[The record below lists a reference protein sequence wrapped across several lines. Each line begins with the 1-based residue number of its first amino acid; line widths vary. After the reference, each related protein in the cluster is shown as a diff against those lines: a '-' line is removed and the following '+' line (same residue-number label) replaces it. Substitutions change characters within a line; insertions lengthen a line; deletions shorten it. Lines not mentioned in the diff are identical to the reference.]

1 MKLNSTTNK
10 RNLSDQQRRMKVIY
24 IYIYKYIFRLLKCL
38 RLSTY
43 TIINADFTSSFGTL
57 ISNQTSLIQ
66 FTIRDIYF

>member
-10 RNLSDQQRRMKVIY
+10 RNLSDQQRRMKV